1 MEFFKL
7 LLRFTAITSILLLV
21 LGLYKPWVVLWWEDT
36 QNRKKVVLLYG
47 SVALIL
53 WILHLLL

>member
-1 MEFFKL
+1 MEFLKL

-47 SVALIL
+47 SVALTL
-53 WILHLLL
+53 WVLHLLF

>member
-1 MEFFKL
+1 MDFLKL
-7 LLRFTAITSILLLV
+7 LLRFASITSILLLV

-47 SVALIL
+47 SVALTL
-53 WILHLLL
+53 WILHLLV